1 MEAALEVCRPENIT
15 WPTFACR
22 LLRLWHDEGLHN
34 DMHDSVIDC
43 IIECLRSRRRR
54 RWAPAV
60 LINAL
65 YCSVEAIERE
75 SLIGTNFTLHTKL
88 RDLLATLYLHHLKE
102 KLMSQERIS
111 IKERRLLNLK
121 DDIRIVAMSL
131 LLDAATEEDF
141 KLPKDILAD
150 DFHQH
155 CRYHVH
161 GTNERCLQTKAVLKC
176 LTSPMRSHLTL
187 TPLLD
192 IKYQEWSRYCCS
204 LKKVVRLVREQEIS
218 KKAGKRETKIGRREC
233 RQGRIEQLE
242 RTRNLCF
249 LQNIVARNIF
259 AIEIVFL

>member
-43 IIECLRSRRRR
+43 IIERLRSRRRR

-161 GTNERCLQTKAVLKC
+161 GTNERC
-176 LTSPMRSHLTL
+176 
-187 TPLLD
+187 
-192 IKYQEWSRYCCS
+192 Y
-204 LKKVVRLVREQEIS
+204 
-218 KKAGKRETKIGRREC
+218 
-233 RQGRIEQLE
+233 RQKQS
-242 RTRNLCF
+242 
-249 LQNIVARNIF
+249 
-259 AIEIVFL
+259 